1 MFEHWLPTYERSIN
15 LESVKYHLNIMARKK
30 AFRFSF
36 FLILLLCICLP
47 FIYALQYKGYSMS
60 KLPSA
65 YTLYIGNAMG
75 LVWDYIQLLFPFLV
89 IFPYSMSFYEE
100 SKEGTILYI
109 QARSGR
115 KQYYISQLITCFIGG
130 FVIIFIPFILNIL
143 LNSIIFPEIA
153 NDYISTYDR
162 YTYNWSGGITGS
174 TTIFP
179 VLSKGYMLKELY
191 INYPQLHNVLFALL
205 SGVVA
210 GIMAM
215 LAYAFSIFIKK
226 SRLFIFFLMYLFFQ
240 IFTMVDSV
248 MYDNWSEETT
258 YVCVSLATYLSNGLL
273 QVGRIY
279 WLFYAILLFVVLF
292 VIKTIKGRIAEDEL

>member
-1 MFEHWLPTYERSIN
+1 MT
-15 LESVKYHLNIMARKK
+15 RKK
-30 AFRFSF
+30 SFRFSF
-36 FLILLLCICLP
+36 ILVLLLCICLP
-47 FIYALQYKGYSMS
+47 FVYAVQYKGYNMS
-60 KLPSA
+60 ELPSA

-75 LVWDYIQLLFPFLV
+75 IVWNYVQLLFPFLV

-100 SKEGTILYI
+100 SKDGTILYI

-115 KQYYISQLITCFIGG
+115 TSYYISQLITCFVGG
-130 FVIIFIPFILNIL
+130 FVIICIPFLLNIL
-143 LNSIIFPEIA
+143 LNFIIFPEIA

-162 YTYNWSGGITGS
+162 YTYNWCGGITGS

-191 INYPQLHNVLFALL
+191 INYPQLHNMLFALL
-205 SGVVA
+205 SGLVA

-240 IFTMVDSV
+240 IFVMVDSV
-248 MYDNWSEETT
+248 VYDNWSEETT
-258 YVCVSLATYLSNGLL
+258 YVCVNLVTYVSNGLL
-273 QVGRIY
+273 QVGRVYGVFFVI
-279 WLFYAILLFVVLF
+279 LFAVVLF
-292 VIKTIKGRIAEDEL
+292 VIKTVKERISEDEL